1 MLKKTKSVAKPY
13 WEMNTE
19 ELRHAT
25 REFDAER
32 RGLPGR
38 PLGTAARKRWERLR
52 RKPGRPTVGK
62 GHRVIS
68 VSIEQGLL
76 DSVDALAARR
86 KLTRAALIAHAL
98 RAVLAGAT

>member
-1 MLKKTKSVAKPY
+1 MPKNKPQSRPY

-19 ELRHAT
+19 ELRQAT

-32 RGLPGR
+32 DGLPGH
-38 PLGTAARKRWERLR
+38 PLSAADRKRWERLR

-76 DSVDALAARR
+76 DSVDALATQR
-86 KLTRAALIAHAL
+86 KISRASLIAQGL
-98 RAVLAGAT
+98 RSVLAGA